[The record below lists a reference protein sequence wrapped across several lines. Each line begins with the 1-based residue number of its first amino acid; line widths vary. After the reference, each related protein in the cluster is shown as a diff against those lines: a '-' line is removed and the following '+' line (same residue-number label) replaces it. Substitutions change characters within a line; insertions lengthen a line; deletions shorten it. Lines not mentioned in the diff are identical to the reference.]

1 MIKIL
6 GTPIILEDVVSA
18 YSESSI
24 ERKTITKLNES
35 SSVYEYSSL
44 EQLKFEMN
52 MRVNI
57 IKASRELFRSRMAFR
72 VFRQS
77 MCNEYYW
84 NRMNDG
90 GFEIKEGI
98 KSSEGIKDIFIN
110 GSKYGTECAT
120 AIVIIYYKALVNIY
134 PEELFNQMFPKIKL
148 MDWYYD
154 RDLGVDYYKNIIDYL
169 PGDCR
174 YFKNPDVDP
183 RTPQWQGEN
192 AIDLG
197 DGTYYGHGIGIKN
210 AEGMINTLNTK
221 RKEGA
226 TVEAYLLDSATRPD
240 FKYLSDKLQRYLS
253 SMTREFYWLQMNNA
267 GKAVSSI

>member
-6 GTPIILEDVVSA
+6 GAQISFDGIVNEYPEK
-18 YSESSI
+18 SI
-24 ERKTITKLNES
+24 ERESLTKLDGS
-35 SSVYEYSSL
+35 STVYEYSSI
-44 EQLKFEMN
+44 EQLKFEMS

-57 IKASRELFRSRMAFR
+57 IKASRALLKSRMAFR

-77 MCNEYYW
+77 MCNENYW
-84 NRMNDG
+84 NRTMDG
-90 GFEIKEGI
+90 GFDLK
-98 KSSEGIKDIFIN
+98 KDVKPSDAVKDIFIN

-120 AIVIIYYKALVNIY
+120 AIVIIYFKALVDIY
-134 PEELFNQMFPKIKL
+134 PEDLFNQMFPKIKL
-148 MDWYYD
+148 MNWHYD
-154 RDLGVDYYKNIIDYL
+154 RDLGVEYYKNISDYL

-210 AEGMINTLNTK
+210 TEGIIKTLNSK

-226 TVEAYLLDSATRPD
+226 TVEASLLESATRPD
-240 FKYLSDKLQRYLS
+240 FKYLSDKLQKYLS
-253 SMTREFYWLQMNNA
+253 SMTRGFYWIPMNNA
-267 GKAVSSI
+267 GSTVV